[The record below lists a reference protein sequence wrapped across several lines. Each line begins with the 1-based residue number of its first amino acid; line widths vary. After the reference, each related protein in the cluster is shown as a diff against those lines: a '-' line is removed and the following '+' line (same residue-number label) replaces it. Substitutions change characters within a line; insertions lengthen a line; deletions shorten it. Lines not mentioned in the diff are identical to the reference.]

1 MKKNILH
8 HLIWALV
15 AITTFVVGSKMNS
28 SNPEQSAESKRGL
41 QNSSSSR
48 RVATSAENNSNPR
61 AKTTRFKT
69 KSRSGTKENS
79 ILTAEGIA
87 ELGAIFKN
95 GNLVERRLAFAEML
109 KELTADNARQLR
121 EQIAHMSQD

>member
-41 QNSSSSR
+41 QSSSSSR
-48 RVATSAENNSNPR
+48 RVVTSAENDSNSR
-61 AKTTRFKT
+61 VKSTRS
-69 KSRSGTKENS
+69 KSKSGSEIKES
-79 ILTAEGIA
+79 STLT
-87 ELGAIFKN
+87 
-95 GNLVERRLAFAEML
+95 
-109 KELTADNARQLR
+109 
-121 EQIAHMSQD
+121 